1 MNQQVMA
8 GTLLP
13 GQMDTKAIIDALRQQ
28 PQSQQPLMTQQD
40 QVVSAHPTDD
50 SGQSMYDAMGR
61 LIGKG
66 VSYVGNNLGTALRY
80 DTNPFSQQTN
90 MLAAQDAA
98 FR

>member
-13 GQMDTKAIIDALRQQ
+13 GQMDMKALVDALRQQ
-28 PQSQQPLMTQQD
+28 PQSQQPVMAQQG
-40 QVVSAHPTDD
+40 QVTSAHPTDGG
-50 SGQSMYDAMGR
+50 GQPMYDQMGR
-61 LIGKG
+61 LIGQG
-66 VSYVGNNLGTALRY
+66 VNYLGSNPGAALRY

>member
-13 GQMDTKAIIDALRQQ
+13 GQMDVKAIVDALRQQ
-28 PQSQQPLMTQQD
+28 PQSQQSLMAQQD

-50 SGQSMYDAMGR
+50 SGQPMYDAMGR

-66 VSYVGNNLGTALRY
+66 ASYLGKGLGGLFSGSGTSGPVY
-80 DTNPFSQQTN
+80 DTWV
-90 MLAAQDAA
+90 
-98 FR
+98 

>member
-13 GQMDTKAIIDALRQQ
+13 GQMDMKAIIDALRQQ
-28 PQSQQPLMTQQD
+28 PQSQQPLMAQQG
-40 QVVSAHPTDD
+40 QVTSAHPTNG
-50 SGQSMYDAMGR
+50 SGQPMYDAMGR

-66 VSYVGNNLGTALRY
+66 ASYLGNNLGASLRY

-90 MLAAQDAA
+90 MLAAQDAV